1 MSSAAAPAP
10 RPDRVGIFA
19 ILAGTA
25 IIAWSPIL
33 VRFLDVGPVAGGA
46 WRMLLSLPILG
57 AWAFRNART
66 APERSN
72 ARAVAGVLLLAG
84 LCFACDVACFHIAVT
99 HTSVANATF
108 IGNLSPILAL
118 AGGALFFAEHPKP
131 LVWVSLGLALTGSW
145 VMTGLVGPSAVAPG
159 DSFAL
164 AASIAYAGYLLAMKR
179 ARASVDG
186 AGATFWSAFVS
197 MPVLFLVAHLHG
209 ETMLPSSV
217 AGWAVVVTL
226 GCVSH
231 AFGQGLTSV
240 ALGRAPVALIA
251 IVVLAQ
257 PPVSALLAWL
267 VLHEPMGATQM
278 IGGAIILSAVV
289 LGRPS

>member
-1 MSSAAAPAP
+1 ML
-10 RPDRVGIFA
+10 A

-46 WRMLLSLPILG
+46 WRMLLSLPVLG
-57 AWAFRNART
+57 AWAFRNARA

-84 LCFACDVACFHIAVT
+84 LCFACDVACFHVAVVS
-99 HTSVANATF
+99 TSVANATF

-118 AGGALFFAEHPKP
+118 AGGAFFFAEHPKP
-131 LVWVSLGLALTGSW
+131 LVWVALALALCGSW
-145 VMTGLVGPSAVAPG
+145 VMTGMAGPSGVAPG
-159 DSFAL
+159 DAFAL
-164 AASIAYAGYLLAMKR
+164 AASLAYAGYLLAMKR
-179 ARASVDG
+179 ARTRIDG

-197 MPVLFLVAHLHG
+197 MPVLFLVARLHG
-209 ETMLPSSV
+209 ETMLPSSL
-217 AGWAVVVTL
+217 AGWAVVFTL

-257 PPVSALLAWL
+257 PPVSAMLAWL
-267 VLHEPMGATQM
+267 ALHEPMGATQL
-278 IGGAIILSAVV
+278 IGGAIILSAVAV
-289 LGRPS
+289 GRPR